1 HLLDAGAVVPAAVE
15 QHQLARRRQVR
26 GIALEVPLRHF
37 ALARLRQCDD
47 AHLARVQPLGD
58 GVDHATLAGGVAA
71 LEQDHHPL
79 AGVRQPVREVV
90 QLELERLE
98 RLLVLLLLHRLHRLH
113 RLLPLQAC
121 WTSSSPSASDT
132 ASAHISANNAM
143 TATSPNSWSTTPITP
158 AASITPPVIVFDSAV
173 YAARRSRSAMSMTCV
188 VRPSRTPCSAIV
200 SANTSVGKVHAETST
215 G

>member
-1 HLLDAGAVVPAAVE
+1 ALGEALLLVHLVDRQPVLVEQDAVVDQQLLEHRRLFQEQLVLVGGTEAHHLLDAGAVVPAAVE

-121 WTSSSPSASDT
+121 WTSSSPRASDT

-143 TATSPNSWSTTPITP
+143 TATSPNSWSTTPNTP
-158 AASITPPVIVFDSAV
+158 AASITPP
-173 YAARRSRSAMSMTCV
+173 
-188 VRPSRTPCSAIV
+188 
-200 SANTSVGKVHAETST
+200 
-215 G
+215 